1 MGNKTRNTA
10 NLVSNN
16 NIFVDTTNNRVGVGS
31 TQPTAALNVVGVV
44 SATSFWGDV
53 SNLTGIFSNSVRSN
67 LADAGISVNGD
78 GLRVQTA
85 TDSGFE
91 FVADPGDT
99 FKDSKLR
106 VKIKAN
112 GGITR
117 DSDGLSV
124 SGVGTSRV
132 ENTTTSG
139 SISAGSTANIDYA
152 GGYKSYALLNV
163 GISSAAWLR
172 IYTDSLARNA
182 DETRLQGVDPAPD
195 AGVIVEVI
203 STGSTS
209 IKMSPG
215 VIGWNNDSTP
225 GNTMYLRLT
234 NNSSSDATAGIAVTF
249 KMVNLED

>member
-31 TQPTAALNVVGVV
+31 TQPTAELNVVGVV
-44 SATSFWGDV
+44 SATSFYGDGT
-53 SNLTGIFSNSVRSN
+53 NLTGV
-67 LADAGISVNGD
+67 
-78 GLRVQTA
+78 
-85 TDSGFE
+85 
-91 FVADPGDT
+91 
-99 FKDSKLR
+99 
-106 VKIKAN
+106 
-112 GGITR
+112 GGG
-117 DSDGLSV
+117 S
-124 SGVGTSRV
+124 TSRV

-215 VIGWNNDSTP
+215 IIGWNNDSTP